1 MLTSSFAENSNT
13 ASLLKY
19 CYANWVLFKDHD
31 DPRALVNRPGEGW
44 SAWSGGEWDWM
55 SFNKP
60 ADDTS
65 PLLEVLNSPLL
76 RLIQPRSHVVCIPS
90 QTRQPHIPDPHP
102 HPTPQPPPAPAL
114 SIWSIAHRY
123 SMPGL
128 IALAPKHMIEY
139 IQSSSAFPLLLAS
152 SKWDDL
158 HALVEDYVVDQW
170 DMVCESEEF
179 ERCCQETA
187 TGERI
192 FSAIDVIP
200 NVVALLK
207 HASYLIGSDGVSALT
222 KLSKQGARI
231 STPNIVMLLRDSNA
245 TVQSNGELPLVK
257 LSEQG
262 GHYSP
267 CVCTMEYW
275 HWSSFQ
281 NEVYEKRMHYI
292 MKFSV
297 NPKRPDTITTG
308 GITIGIGAV
317 T

>member
-1 MLTSSFAENSNT
+1 MRSPDQPRPRRYSHSGLA
-13 ASLLKY
+13 
-19 CYANWVLFKDHD
+19 LFH
-31 DPRALVNRPGEGW
+31 P
-44 SAWSGGEWDWM
+44 
-55 SFNKP
+55 P
-60 ADDTS
+60 AP

-114 SIWSIAHRY
+114 SIWLIAHRY

-222 KLSKQGARI
+222 KLSKQGAVHHNCLEIWLTFDYSRI

-257 LSEQG
+257 LSEQVEFPPAL
-262 GHYSP
+262 S
-267 CVCTMEYW
+267 
-275 HWSSFQ
+275 
-281 NEVYEKRMHYI
+281 
-292 MKFSV
+292 
-297 NPKRPDTITTG
+297 TT
-308 GITIGIGAV
+308 AEF
-317 T
+317 